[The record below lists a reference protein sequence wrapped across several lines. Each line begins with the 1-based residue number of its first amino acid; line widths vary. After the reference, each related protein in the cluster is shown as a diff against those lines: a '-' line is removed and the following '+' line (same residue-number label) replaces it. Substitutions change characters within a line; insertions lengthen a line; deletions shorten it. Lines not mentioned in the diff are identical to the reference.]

1 VRRRLWRGFK
11 LGLLALI
18 LAALIASF
26 VFSSWVGAQARA
38 VTVLSTVT
46 RAPALSWFVELVTPD
61 PRLEDTLVARTPAI
75 IARPG
80 GSGPW
85 PAIVFVNGATRAG
98 RRHPDVQRLA
108 RGLAR
113 AGYLVVVPDLPGL
126 TLGEISE
133 RAVAATVAVARA
145 VSASPHSGGDEITFV
160 GVSVGTTLALL
171 AAERPSLLGRVRL
184 VAGIAPYTSLR
195 KVILLATTGYYP
207 ARGEAL
213 RYDADPYVRL
223 AVARSLAV
231 ALPSGADRRVLVR
244 RLEAVD
250 DDDPRPLARLRTA
263 PPTLRSAGARR
274 MAALLLNRD
283 PARFE
288 SLYARLPRSL
298 RIAIERLSPVA
309 QADRL
314 QSPVELA
321 SAPNDKYFPLEESRA
336 LERAATGTDV
346 AVTSTRTLSH
356 VLPEFSLGGMGDLLR
371 FDGFVV
377 RVLKE
382 ARG

>member
-1 VRRRLWRGFK
+1 LN
-11 LGLLALI
+11 
-18 LAALIASF
+18 
-26 VFSSWVGAQARA
+26 
-38 VTVLSTVT
+38 
-46 RAPALSWFVELVTPD
+46 WFVELVTPD
-61 PRLEDTLVARTPAI
+61 PRLRDSLVARRPSVT
-75 IARPG
+75 ARPG

-85 PAIVFVNGATRAG
+85 PAIVFINGATRAG
-98 RRHPDVQRLA
+98 RHHPDVLRLA

-126 TLGEISE
+126 RSGEISE
-133 RAVAATVAVARA
+133 RAVAATVAVAHA
-145 VSASPHSGGDEITFV
+145 VAASPSSGGDEITFI

-171 AAERPSLLGRVRL
+171 AAGHPSLAGRVRL

-195 KVILLATTGYYP
+195 KVILLATTGYY
-207 ARGEAL
+207 RTGEATV
-213 RYDADPYVRL
+213 RYEADPYVRL

-231 ALPSGADRRVLVR
+231 ALPLGADRRVLVR
-244 RLEAVD
+244 RLARVD
-250 DDDPRPLARLRTA
+250 DDDPRPLGRLRAA

-274 MAALLLNRD
+274 VTALLLNRD
-283 PARFE
+283 PTRFE

-298 RIAIERLSPVA
+298 RLTIERLSPVERVA
-309 QADRL
+309 RL
-314 QSPVELA
+314 QGPVELA

-336 LERAATGTDV
+336 LERAAKGTRV
-346 AVTSTRTLSH
+346 AVTSTQTLSH
-356 VLPEFSLGGMGDLLR
+356 AIPELSLGGIGDLFR